1 MALHIFSKH
10 YLIFYGHCEPL
21 MIVFYP
27 ISLPNKKITLTVCVF
42 LSPLVFL
49 SQETWHWAISTQD
62 DLFFLCLVPLPPSKQ
77 LRLSKA
83 STVDRVV
90 VPFRLASRTERPVQ
104 NQFLGPSKHENIS
117 SLNVQILKLCDRQ
130 EYCHS
135 SLEEVDGDDDGTRT
149 VAASWIWRTWEII
162 DKQGRRAKPLGDYHP
177 TRCSKMMRCTPFPL
191 PCFLKKGI

>member
-1 MALHIFSKH
+1 MELKELWFLTDLIIFVWFYTNWTQLHHPPSFTLFLSNLKNKVTQGYIMKSKKMALHIFSRH
-10 YLIFYGHCEPL
+10 YLIFYGHWEPL
-21 MIVFYP
+21 MIVSYP

-117 SLNVQILKLCDRQ
+117 
-130 EYCHS
+130 
-135 SLEEVDGDDDGTRT
+135 
-149 VAASWIWRTWEII
+149 
-162 DKQGRRAKPLGDYHP
+162 
-177 TRCSKMMRCTPFPL
+177 
-191 PCFLKKGI
+191 